1 MKVKVKYID
10 GTVLEYNK
18 IISIVKK
25 LFMYVYVMKMD
36 ILKELGSLKLKAWN
50 CWGIRRIANNENN
63 IWWI

>member
-36 ILKELGSLKLKAWN
+36 ILKELGSLKLKA
-50 CWGIRRIANNENN
+50 
-63 IWWI
+63 

>member
-36 ILKELGSLKLKAWN
+36 ILKELGSLKLKALKLLRYKE
-50 CWGIRRIANNENN
+50 ITSNENN
-63 IWWI
+63 I